1 MQPIKFP
8 QANLVL
14 EKPSSMTDEECA
26 SLHVYRRQPGAADDL
41 ISCWRPSWRERLAI
55 LFGRPVWL
63 WVFGRAH
70 PPVAIEV
77 HNPFAGDEK
86 HG

>member
-1 MQPIKFP
+1 MRPIKFP
-8 QANLVL
+8 QANFTLTR
-14 EKPSSMTDEECA
+14 PPTMTDEECI
-26 SLHVYRRQPGAADDL
+26 SLDVYADPNRDQML
-41 ISCWRPSWRERLAI
+41 SCWQPTWSERLAL
-55 LFGRPVWL
+55 LFGRPLWL
-63 WVFGRAH
+63 WVFGGRH